1 MEYQYPIDIDWKTE
15 EIMDVIAFF
24 QAVEKVHEKGMDRQE
39 FMIAYRR
46 FKEIVPSIAE
56 EKRLGKEFEEVSGY
70 SLYRVVKAAKTSGQ
84 DILKL

>member
-24 QAVEKVHEKGMDRQE
+24 QAVEKVHEKGMDRKE
-39 FMIAYRR
+39 FMSAYRK

-56 EKRLGKEFEEVSGY
+56 EERLGKEFEEVSG
-70 SLYRVVKAAKTSGQ
+70 
-84 DILKL
+84 

>member
-1 MEYQYPIDIDWKTE
+1 
-15 EIMDVIAFF
+15 
-24 QAVEKVHEKGMDRQE
+24 MDRKE
-39 FMIAYRR
+39 FMSAYRK

-70 SLYRVVKAAKTSGQ
+70 SLYRAVKAAKTADQ